1 MNAIKDS
8 VAIMDDIMDRVTQT
22 EVWNDI
28 QMADP
33 LIKDA
38 ETELTRQLDALDGLV
53 PEKQIEDIRAAAWGL
68 ANATDYPAILY
79 GMRVAQAIQDV
90 TANPALLS
98 QCILDRVKKCREG
111 RTHES

>member
-1 MNAIKDS
+1 MNAMKDS
-8 VAIMDDIMDRVTQT
+8 VAIMDDLMDRVTQT

-38 ETELTRQLDALDGLV
+38 EAELTRQLDALDALDGLISD
-53 PEKQIEDIRAAAWGL
+53 KRIEDIRAAAWGL

-98 QCILDRVKKCREG
+98 QCILDRVKKCRG
-111 RTHES
+111 G